1 MKKTGI
7 LLGGIAALVLA
18 VAPNVRAADHGDGPN
33 VGPDQGADIADIYA
47 FLDPNDVGT
56 DLGKNVVLIG
66 TSRGFIVPSENGNFG
81 TFDPNIRYT
90 FAIENTGDA
99 IPDLFI
105 DVDFTPRAIKST
117 ATLPQTTTIP
127 AQDAVVSLRGAVPK
141 EFAGKKGKFDPVPV
155 YQPSLATVAPAQTDF
170 IKPLLNTAN
179 QTPGI
184 TFFAGIADDP
194 FFFDIPGFNR
204 FVASVVANKTT
215 VPPAVPP
222 AIDFTTLDRARDSF
236 AGYNVLGISIKV
248 PVALLKNAKPK
259 AGESAKTKL
268 GINFSTSRGSSR
280 TVKGITVAS
289 GAPQQVD
296 RMGVPGVNV
305 AFIGFNRKNDYNGA
319 STLDDAKGAFFP
331 DIAATL
337 LTNLGT
343 SPTIIYAPT
352 GLSYLDTLAFVA
364 GIPSVANGTA
374 TGVKFPLKDK
384 TKFGLGDFLRLETD
398 IVANPTLLNTGTKG
412 GTNASAGFPNGRR
425 PADDVIDTVLF
436 LVTNG
441 GLTTGDKVPASDV
454 APQNTFPFLA
464 LPQQP
469 REGAG
474 NIDDNTRN

>member
-47 FLDPNDVGT
+47 FLDPANND
-56 DLGKNVVLIG
+56 DVVLVG
-66 TSRGFIVPSENGNFG
+66 TSRGFIVPSENSNFG
-81 TFDPNIRYT
+81 TFDPNVRYT
-90 FAIENTGDA
+90 FAIENTGDS

-105 DVDFTPRAIKST
+105 DVDFGPRSIVAPATTPS
-117 ATLPQTTTIP
+117 
-127 AQDAVVSLRGAVPK
+127 QDAVVSLRGVVPSN
-141 EFAGKKGKFDPVPV
+141 FAGKKGKFEPVPV

-170 IKPLLNTAN
+170 IKDLSNAAN
-179 QTPGI
+179 DAATTKI
-184 TFFAGIADDP
+184 KFFAGIADDP

-204 FVASVVANKTT
+204 FVGSVLN
-215 VPPAVPP
+215 PPGGAGVNP
-222 AIDFTTLDRARDSF
+222 AFLDRARDSF

-248 PVALLKNAKPK
+248 PAALLKNAKPK
-259 AGESAKTKL
+259 KGETPSTKL

-280 TVKGITVAS
+280 TVKGVTVAS
-289 GAPQQVD
+289 GAPAQVD
-296 RMGVPGVNV
+296 RMGAPGVNV
-305 AFIGFNRKNDYNGA
+305 AFIGFNRKNAYNGA
-319 STLDDAKGAFFP
+319 STLDDAKGAFFN

-337 LTNLGT
+337 TALGT
-343 SPTIIYAPT
+343 NAANIGI
-352 GLSYLDTLAFVA
+352 LASVA
-364 GIPSVANGTA
+364 GLPTPANGPA
-374 TGVKFPLKDK
+374 PGSILKDK

-398 IVANPTLLNTGTKG
+398 KALAPNTGTG
-412 GTNASAGFPNGRR
+412 ANGFPNGRR
-425 PADDVIDTVLF
+425 LTDDVIDTVLN

-441 GLTTGDKVPASDV
+441 VITAGDKVNASDV
-454 APQNTFPFLA
+454 APLTVFPFLA